1 MSDVIRPESGLFA
14 GESIRMENFDP
25 FPVFRFKAHPVHQGM
40 RLDRFLSGKMG
51 WRSRTSIRK
60 AIESGRI
67 SIDGRPSKP
76 ATRLNAGD
84 RVTVNPEPRDLP
96 EFDPESVKVE
106 VLYEDDAIAA
116 FNKPPGIAVHPT
128 GTYLN
133 NSFMHVMVHRYAGAL
148 LPCGERVM
156 PCLAHRLDRNTSGV
170 LLISKDR
177 RLRPMLQRQF
187 FDGEVAKEY
196 VALVH
201 GSPAEDSFEID
212 LPIGFEQDPSI
223 SIKRGIRF
231 DTGAPARTG
240 ILVIERFPGFALVAA
255 RPKTGRTHQIRV
267 HLAAAGHPIIAD
279 SLYSGEAAIS
289 AGDLAPGRGGGEIIS
304 RHALHAR
311 RLEITHPSTGRR
323 IAFSAPDPDDMTLAL
338 SVLRSAGGS

>member
-1 MSDVIRPESGLFA
+1 
-14 GESIRMENFDP
+14 MENFDP
-25 FPVFRFKAHPVHQGM
+25 FPVFRFKAHPIHDGM
-40 RLDRFLSGKMG
+40 RLDLFLSGKMA

-67 SIDGRPSKP
+67 SVEGRPTKP
-76 ATRLNAGD
+76 ATRLRTGD

-133 NSFMHVMVHRYAGAL
+133 NSFMHVMVHRYSGCL
-148 LPCGERVM
+148 LPCGDKVL
-156 PCLAHRLDRNTSGV
+156 PCLAHRIDRNTSGV

-177 RLRPMLQRQF
+177 RYRPGLQEQF
-187 FDGEVAKEY
+187 SRGEVSKEY
-196 VALVH
+196 MALAH
-201 GSPAEDSFEID
+201 GSPGKDSFVVD
-212 LPIGFEQDPSI
+212 LPIGYAQDPGI
-223 SIKRGIRF
+223 SIKRGIRLE
-231 DTGAPARTG
+231 TGAPAKTEFEV
-240 ILVIERFPGFALVAA
+240 LERFGPFSLVLA

-267 HLAAAGHPIIAD
+267 HLQAAGHPIAAD
-279 SLYSGEAAIS
+279 MLYSDSGTVTR
-289 AGDLAPGRGGGEIIS
+289 GDLAPGQGDEAVLS

-311 RLEITHPSTGRR
+311 RLEITHPATGRR
-323 IAFSAPDPDDMTLAL
+323 IAFVAPDPPDMAEAL
-338 SVLRSAGGS
+338 SILRGARGQG